1 MNFTTDLPKKN
12 PVCTYLV
19 AGAAYEKVQLRM
31 HVVALAKGIITY
43 FHLYFLEYSTK
54 YREPDVLKHLR
65 FDCDKAKLLDEDMN
79 NDSERILLCHITKVS
94 VTNVPTSRSQ
104 KRRHLNYNPAPSNN
118 NPILRKVKRGKA
130 PKRRF
135 SKKPLYSASSS
146 DSEEPVLESDSLE
159 EEKQS
164 LGDSSIKPQDLISIK
179 DSSLIG
185 GLGKGKDYD
194 VVQRLKIEYEQKYH
208 YSLGNH
214 NVSIPLESNK
224 VRTRR

>member
-1 MNFTTDLPKKN
+1 
-12 PVCTYLV
+12 
-19 AGAAYEKVQLRM
+19 
-31 HVVALAKGIITY
+31 
-43 FHLYFLEYSTK
+43 
-54 YREPDVLKHLR
+54 LKHLR

-118 NPILRKVKRGKA
+118 PILRKVKRGKA

-135 SKKPLYSASSS
+135 SKKPLYSPSSS
-146 DSEEPVLESDSLE
+146 DDSEDEPVLESDSLE
-159 EEKQS
+159 EVKQS
-164 LGDSSIKPQDLISIK
+164 LNDSPISIK
-179 DSSLIG
+179 DSSLLIGG

>member
-1 MNFTTDLPKKN
+1 L
-12 PVCTYLV
+12 L
-19 AGAAYEKVQLRM
+19 KVKSFISIYIL
-31 HVVALAKGIITY
+31 
-43 FHLYFLEYSTK
+43 LEYSTK

-104 KRRHLNYNPAPSNN
+104 KRRHLIYNPAPSNN

-135 SKKPLYSASSS
+135 SKKPLYSPSSS
-146 DSEEPVLESDSLE
+146 DESEEDEPVLESDSLE

-164 LGDSSIKPQDLISIK
+164 LNDSPVSIK
-179 DSSLIG
+179 DSSLLIGG

-194 VVQRLKIEYEQKYH
+194 VVQRLKSEYEQKYH

-214 NVSIPLESNK
+214 NVSIPMESNK
-224 VRTRR
+224 VRTRRQLMHEFLAGKSKQDEVVGSV